1 MPIPSFK
8 AKRQRRAIMHYYVD
22 FGEVGLGVLAGML
35 VVSLVVIAGF
45 AFA

>member
-1 MPIPSFK
+1 
-8 AKRQRRAIMHYYVD
+8 MHYYVD
-22 FGEVGLGVLAGML
+22 FGEVGLGVFAGMF